1 MSSALLATVLI
12 IMSCCMIGVVLSN
25 RRLSGAQGRLI
36 AALHQQIAVKDTLID
51 AQDNLI
57 GSLQKL
63 ADERGKTLA
72 LLRLGEKII

>member
-1 MSSALLATVLI
+1 MSVIPLAVALFIV
-12 IMSCCMIGVVLSN
+12 SCCTIAVVLSG
-25 RRLSGAQGRLI
+25 RRLFGAQGRLI
-36 AALHQQIAVKDTLID
+36 AALREQIAVKDELID

-72 LLRLGEKII
+72 LLRLGEKIT

>member
-1 MSSALLATVLI
+1 MSAIPLAVALIVVW
-12 IMSCCMIGVVLSN
+12 CCTIAVVLSG

-36 AALHQQIAVKDTLID
+36 AALHQQIVAKDVLLD
-51 AQDNLI
+51 AHDNLI

-72 LLRLGEKII
+72 LLRLGEKIT